1 MMTDACIRFYRAN
14 ERPFGVL
21 SNLYRREVIMD
32 GTRFRCVEDAYQS
45 RKPRRQNVRAWLLA
59 APTPALVA
67 VTAHALLHW
76 DIAPGWSR
84 FRYAWML
91 RCLQAK
97 FRQHADLS
105 ELLVATGAAQIVEA
119 ANIDNEVNRRWG
131 HVNGRGRN
139 LLGRMLMRVR
149 AELGGS
155 TYDDGELQALI
166 ERGEALLEASCVE

>member
-1 MMTDACIRFYRAN
+1 MAETCIRFYRAN
-14 ERPFGVL
+14 ERPFGVF
-21 SNLYRREVIMD
+21 SNLYRRDVVID
-32 GTRFRCVEDAYQS
+32 GVCFRCVEDAYQS

-97 FRQHADLS
+97 FRQHADLA
-105 ELLVATGAAQIVEA
+105 ELLVSTGGTEIVEA
-119 ANIDNEVNRRWG
+119 GKVDNDVNCRWG
-131 HVNGRGRN
+131 RVNGRGRN

-149 AELGGS
+149 GELGGS
-155 TYDDGELQALI
+155 AYADGELQALI
-166 ERGEALLEASCVE
+166 ETGEALLERTCAE

>member
-1 MMTDACIRFYRAN
+1 MADACIRFYRAN

-21 SNLYRREVIMD
+21 SNLYRREVVVD

-45 RKPRRQNVRAWLLA
+45 RKPRRRDVRVWLLA
-59 APTPALVA
+59 APTPSLVA

-97 FRQHADLS
+97 FHQHTDLAA
-105 ELLVATGAAQIVEA
+105 LLVYTGRAEIIEA
-119 ANIDNEVNRRWG
+119 GRVDNAVNRRWG
-131 HVNGRGRN
+131 RVNGRGRN

-155 TYDDGELQALI
+155 AYEDGELQTLI
-166 ERGEALLEASCVE
+166 DTGEALLGQSCDE